1 MAAETTMAPA
11 NMDTPAGSGARARAG
26 APPWLLGAGGLVGF
40 ALLLEIVP
48 RIGLISP
55 HYLPPFSE
63 IMVALFHELMSATF
77 WTAFADT
84 MRAWALGLVISLV
97 AGTVIGIII
106 GSSSLLRTLTY
117 STIEFLR
124 PIPSVALIPLAVLLF
139 GTQLMSTLILVV
151 YAAFWQVLIQ
161 VLYGVHDVDPV
172 ARETARSYGLGRW
185 AQVRYVI
192 WPTMLPYLMTGVR
205 LAAAV
210 ALILAITSEIAI
222 DTEGLGREISQTE
235 AGGAVAIMY
244 AYVIV
249 TGIVGVI
256 VNLGA
261 RALERRVLFWHPSMR
276 LDTAGAGR

>member
-1 MAAETTMAPA
+1 MTADTTIAPA
-11 NMDTPAGSGARARAG
+11 ILGARRKTG
-26 APPWLLGAGGLVGF
+26 APPWLLGLGGLVGF

-48 RIGLISP
+48 RIGLVSP

-63 IMVALFHELMSATF
+63 IVVALARELATANF
-77 WTAFADT
+77 WRAFGDT
-84 MRAWALGLVISLV
+84 MRAWALGLVISLA
-97 AGTVIGIII
+97 AGVVIGLVI

-139 GTQLMSTLILVV
+139 GTKLQSTLILVV
-151 YAAFWQVLIQ
+151 YASFWQVLIQ
-161 VLYGVHDVDPV
+161 VLYGVQDVDPV
-172 ARETARSYGLGRW
+172 ARETARSYRLGTF
-185 AQVRYVI
+185 AQIRYLI

-244 AYVIV
+244 AYIIV
-249 TGIVGVI
+249 TGIVGVV

-261 RALERRVLFWHPSMR
+261 RALERRVLSWHPSIR
-276 LDTAGAGR
+276 LDTAGAER

>member
-1 MAAETTMAPA
+1 MTVTTTNTPGMPNAGMPA
-11 NMDTPAGSGARARAG
+11 
-26 APPWLLGAGGLVGF
+26 WLRGCCGLIGF
-40 ALLLEIVP
+40 ALLLEIAP
-48 RIGLISP
+48 RIGLVSP
-55 HYLPPFSE
+55 QYLPPFSE
-63 IMVALFHELMSATF
+63 IMVALVRELATANF
-77 WTAFADT
+77 WHAFGDT

-124 PIPSVALIPLAVLLF
+124 PIPSVALIPLVVLLF
-139 GTQLMSTLILVV
+139 GTQLKSTLILVV
-151 YAAFWQVLIQ
+151 YAAFWPVLIQ

-172 ARETARSYGLGRW
+172 ARETARSYGLGTW
-185 AQVRYVI
+185 AQIRYLI

-276 LDTAGAGR
+276 LDAAGVSR